1 MVKVKGAWREM
12 GRVSSHS
19 VPVARATWSR
29 ERMASLRWGALP
41 IRAVFSFTWYTAL
54 SDTSTRPFRSRI
66 WPRPASTVS
75 VSAILYWDW
84 RR

>member
-29 ERMASLRWGALP
+29 ERIAWLRWGALP
-41 IRAVFSFTWYTAL
+41 IREVFSFT
-54 SDTSTRPFRSRI
+54 
-66 WPRPASTVS
+66 
-75 VSAILYWDW
+75 
-84 RR
+84 

>member
-29 ERMASLRWGALP
+29 ERIAWLRSGALP
-41 IRAVFSFTWYTAL
+41 MREVFSFT
-54 SDTSTRPFRSRI
+54 
-66 WPRPASTVS
+66 
-75 VSAILYWDW
+75 
-84 RR
+84 